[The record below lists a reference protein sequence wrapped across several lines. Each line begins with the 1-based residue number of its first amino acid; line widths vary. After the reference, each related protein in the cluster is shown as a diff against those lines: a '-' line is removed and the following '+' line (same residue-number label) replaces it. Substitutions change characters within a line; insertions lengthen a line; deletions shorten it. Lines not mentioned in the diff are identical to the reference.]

1 MRGLNALA
9 AKANAAIVKANANPN
24 DPAAQREA
32 TSASNDLAR
41 FRAVRR
47 ARNSGH

>member
-24 DPAAQREA
+24 DPAAQRA
-32 TSASNDLAR
+32 ANQAADDLAA
-41 FRAVRR
+41 FRANRR
-47 ARNSGH
+47 KRNSGH